1 MLRRTAVATLA
12 TAAFVLAA
20 CGPGAGGDASKKG
33 ANPAMPPPDPAR
45 AAKVNGY
52 DKDGKPIDAVAAAE
66 MPESALPPLKGEGAG
81 PPPDAPPA
89 PPYKAP
95 TAPQ

>member
-1 MLRRTAVATLA
+1 MLRRTAIAGFAL
-12 TAAFVLAA
+12 AAFVLTA
-20 CGPGAGGDASKKG
+20 CGPGAQTGGDAAKG
-33 ANPAMPPPDPAR
+33 GNPAMPPADPAR

-81 PPPDAPPA
+81 PAPDAEPA
-89 PPYKAP
+89 PPFKAP
-95 TAPQ
+95 